1 MVLNLCALS
10 QAEAFAGFPPG
21 RIAIISRG
29 KCSLWE
35 KVAAAEAAGA
45 VAAIIYDDTPGARS
59 HTYKKTKAWNKRHK
73 MTLEQQTYDYDCNYN
88 L

>member
-1 MVLNLCALS
+1 MVLDLCALS
-10 QAEAFAGFPPG
+10 QLGAFAGFPVG
-21 RIAIISRG
+21 YIAIISKG

-59 HTYKKTKAWNKRHK
+59 HTYNKTKAWHK
-73 MTLEQQTYDYDCNYN
+73 KTQDDS
-88 L
+88 

>member
-1 MVLNLCALS
+1 MKLCALS
-10 QAEAFAGFPPG
+10 QVGAFAGFPPG
-21 RIAIISRG
+21 RIAIISKG

-59 HTYKKTKAWNKRHK
+59 HTYNKTKAWNKRHK
-73 MTLEQQTYDYDCNYN
+73 MTLEQQTCDYNFN